1 MKKLNLLGCTA
12 LGAIAAIT
20 ASHSAHAQ
28 LQDEIIVTA
37 TKRAESAQD
46 IAVTVTA
53 IGEQKLDE
61 LGINVFT
68 DYLLQLPGVT
78 SGGNGPGQNTIYIR
92 GLASTTPANSVAGVA
107 GLAPNVALYLDEQ
120 PVSQPGRNLD
130 IYAAD
135 LERVEVLSGPQGTLF
150 GASSQAGTVRLIT
163 NKPKLGVF
171 EASSNFGVSFTDG
184 GESSNFVEAV
194 INVPVTDKFA
204 VRGVFYND
212 DQGGYI
218 DNVSGSRTAFGN
230 EGSAPIGGRFRPV
243 GTVRQNGIPV
253 NSFRGGFQAGSF
265 DADSLVSTPNAALV
279 NSVGADGSTGQVT
292 FLRDTNEEFAEN
304 NFNDTTYTG
313 FRISGLYEFNNDWN
327 LTVQHGRQQ
336 LDSQGTFFVD
346 PTLGDLEVQRF
357 TDDTLDDRY
366 SNTSWTLEGKLG
378 ILDAVYT
385 GAFTDRQTEQVADY
399 TDYAFV
405 GQYLP
410 YYICDGSVTYP
421 GDAAPTGTCQ
431 APTSLTDSTSDTEI
445 QTHELR
451 FNTPAEYA
459 VRATVGGFYSDLI
472 LEERNNFNYLGS
484 AAPGVA
490 FGSTAVTNF
499 VQPAP
504 AFSSLDEPFGPTT
517 VFRNDVRRT
526 DEQIGIFGEVTWQ
539 INEQFAL
546 TGGARYFD
554 IEVDLEGS
562 ANATFCN
569 GSGVDEN
576 AFGTN
581 ISDQF
586 DGDGSFTFI
595 GSCNDD
601 LRQTFTLGQSVAD
614 IQAAGLSLSQ
624 ATQVFNA
631 LSAPESADTDGV
643 IFKASGS
650 YTPNDDLLF
659 YATFSEGFRPGFLNR
674 PGGAVSA
681 SGFEVPFA
689 VETDEV
695 TNYELGWKTT
705 LLENQ
710 LRFNGSA
717 FFVDISDL
725 QTTIFDPSITNLFFN
740 TNAADAEIFGLEAD
754 IVVAPEAIPGLTVTG
769 AISLLDTQITDVLL
783 ETSDVI
789 DGADL
794 AFAPTFQ
801 GNMTARYE
809 WDASSEFRAHVQGSA
824 AYSSEQDTDIIEI
837 NRVTLDDWLIL
848 GGTAGISTDG
858 WAATLFIDNI
868 TNSRAQTSG
877 FFNQDVQRNV
887 ITRPRTIGAR
897 FAVNFR

>member
-1 MKKLNLLGCTA
+1 MKKLNLLGCSA
-12 LGAIAAIT
+12 ISVIAAIT
-20 ASHSAHAQ
+20 MSPFAHAQ
-28 LQDEIIVTA
+28 LADEVIVTA

-46 IAVTVTA
+46 IAVTVSA

-61 LGINVFT
+61 LGVNVFT

-163 NKPKLGVF
+163 NKPKLEVF
-171 EASSNFGVSFTDG
+171 EAKTNFGVSFTDG
-184 GESSNFVEAV
+184 GEASNFVEAI
-194 INVPVTDKFA
+194 INVPVSDKFA

-218 DNVSGSRTAFGN
+218 DNVAGSRTAFGA
-230 EGSAPIGGRFRPV
+230 EDGLPITGRFRPV

-253 NSFRGGFQAGSF
+253 NASRGGFQAGAF
-265 DADSLVSTPNAALV
+265 DASSLVSTPTAALV
-279 NSVGADGSTGQVT
+279 NTVGSDGSTGQVT
-292 FLRDTNEEFAEN
+292 FLRDTNDEFVDN

-313 FRISGLYEFNNDWN
+313 FRISGLYEFNSDWN

-336 LDSQGTFFVD
+336 LDSEGTFFVD
-346 PTLGDLEVQRF
+346 PLLDDLEVQRF
-357 TDDTLDDRY
+357 TEDSLDDRY

-410 YYICDGSVTYP
+410 YYICEGSVSYP
-421 GDAAPTGTCQ
+421 GAGAPSGTCQ

-451 FNTPAEYA
+451 FNTPAENA
-459 VRATVGGFYSDLI
+459 IRATVGGFYSDLV

-490 FGSTAVTNF
+490 FGGTAVPNF

-539 INEQFAL
+539 INDQFAI
-546 TGGARYFD
+546 TGGARYYD
-554 IEVDLEGS
+554 IDVDLEGS
-562 ANATFCN
+562 ANGSFCN
-569 GSGVDEN
+569 SSGVDEN

-595 GSCNDD
+595 GSCNDA
-601 LRQTFTLGQSVAD
+601 LRQTFTLGQSIAD
-614 IQAAGLSLSQ
+614 IQAAGLSLGQ

-631 LSAPESADTDGV
+631 LEAPDTADTSGV
-643 IFKASGS
+643 IFKATGS
-650 YTPNDDLLF
+650 YTPTDDLLF
-659 YATFSEGFRPGFLNR
+659 YGTFSQGFRPGFLNR
-674 PGGAVSA
+674 PGGAVA
-681 SGFEVPFA
+681 ATGFTVPFE

-695 TNYELGWKTT
+695 DNFELGWKTT
-705 LLENQ
+705 LANNQ

-740 TNAADAEIFGLEAD
+740 SNAADAEIFGLEAD
-754 IVVAPEAIPGLTVTG
+754 FVLAPEAFAGLTVSG
-769 AISLLDTQITDVLL
+769 AISLLDTEVTDVLL
-783 ETSDVI
+783 TTDDVVE
-789 DGADL
+789 GSEL

-801 GNMTARYE
+801 GNLAARYE
-809 WDASSEFRAHVQGSA
+809 WDLNTEYGAHLQATA
-824 AYSSEQDTDIIEI
+824 AYSSSQDTDIIEI
-837 NRVTLDDWLIL
+837 NRVTLDDWFIL
-848 GGTAGISTDG
+848 GATAGITKDQWS
-858 WAATLFIDNI
+858 ATLFIDNL
-868 TNSRAQTSG
+868 TDSRAQTSG

-887 ITRPRTIGAR
+887 LTRPRTIGAR
-897 FAVNFR
+897 FSVDFE

>member
-12 LGAIAAIT
+12 VGAIAVVAM
-20 ASHSAHAQ
+20 SQSAHAQ
-28 LQDEIIVTA
+28 LADEVVVTA

-46 IAVTVTA
+46 IAVTVAA
-53 IGEQKLDE
+53 IGEQELDE
-61 LGINVFT
+61 LGVNVFT

-163 NKPKLGVF
+163 NKPKLGEF
-171 EASSNFGVSFTDG
+171 EAKTNFGVSFTEG
-184 GESSNFVEAV
+184 GEASNFVEAV

-218 DNVSGSRTAFGN
+218 DNVLGSRTAFGGEDGN
-230 EGSAPIGGRFRPV
+230 PIAGRFRPV

-253 NSFRGGFQAGSF
+253 NASRGGFQAGAF
-265 DADSLVSTPNAALV
+265 DASSLVDTGNAAVV
-279 NSVGADGSTGQVT
+279 NSIGADGSEGQVT
-292 FLRDTNEEFAEN
+292 FLRDFNDEFAEN

-336 LDSQGTFFVD
+336 LDSEGTFFVD
-346 PTLGDLEVQRF
+346 PLLDDLEIQRF
-357 TDDTLDDRY
+357 TDDSLDDRY

-378 ILDAVYT
+378 FLDAVYT

-410 YYICDGSVTYP
+410 YYICDGSVSYP
-421 GDAAPTGTCQ
+421 GGAPSGTCQ

-451 FNTPAEYA
+451 FNTPAELP
-459 VRATVGGFYSDLI
+459 VRATFGGYYSDLI

-490 FGSTAVTNF
+490 FGGTAVPN
-499 VQPAP
+499 
-504 AFSSLDEPFGPTT
+504 

-539 INEQFAL
+539 INEQFAI
-546 TGGARYFD
+546 TGGARYYD
-554 IEVDLEGS
+554 IDVDLEGS
-562 ANATFCN
+562 ANGSFCN
-569 GSGVDEN
+569 SSGVDEN

-595 GSCNDD
+595 GSCNDA
-601 LRQTFTLGQSVAD
+601 LRQTFTLGQSIAD
-614 IQAAGLSLSQ
+614 IQAAGLSESQ

-631 LSAPESADTDGV
+631 LEAPDVANTSGV
-643 IFKASGS
+643 IFKATGS
-650 YTPNDDLLF
+650 YTPTDDLLF
-659 YATFSEGFRPGFLNR
+659 YATFSQGFRPGFLNR
-674 PGGAVSA
+674 PGGAVSGA
-681 SGFEVPFA
+681 GFTVPFE

-695 TNYELGWKTT
+695 DNFELGWKTT

-717 FFVDISDL
+717 FYVDISDL

-740 TNAADAEIFGLEAD
+740 SNAADAEIFGLEAD
-754 IVVAPEAIPGLTVTG
+754 FVLAPEAFEGLTLSG
-769 AISLLDTQITDVLL
+769 AVSILDTEVTDVLL
-783 ETSDVI
+783 TTDDVLE
-789 DGADL
+789 GADL
-794 AFAPTFQ
+794 AFAPSFQ
-801 GNMTARYE
+801 GNLAARYE
-809 WDASSEFRAHVQGSA
+809 WDLNAQYGAHVQTTA
-824 AYSSEQDTDIIEI
+824 AYSSSQDTDIIEI
-837 NRVTLDDWLIL
+837 NRVELDDWFIL
-848 GGTAGISTDG
+848 GATAGVSTDR
-858 WAATLFIDNI
+858 WSATVFVDNI
-868 TNSRAQTSG
+868 TDSRAQTSG

-887 ITRPRTIGAR
+887 LTRPRTIGAR
-897 FAVNFR
+897 FSVNFN